1 MRNEFR
7 DTLAEIMQDSPA
19 TYFLTG
25 DLGYNALE
33 KVQECAGE
41 RFINAGVAEQSMVG
55 IAAGIASLGNEA
67 FVYSIAPFATFRCLE
82 QIRLDVC
89 IHDLPVYIVGNG
101 GGYGYGI
108 MGATHHAIEDI
119 GCLSTLN
126 NMVCWVPAFSDDVV
140 HCVDRIR
147 SERRPAY
154 LRLGMGRI
162 RPDGSEAFSD
172 VSRVVAALDPRV
184 TIVTLGPVVSNVLEG
199 LEMVGSE
206 FQADVY
212 SVARLPFDATSIDD
226 IVRSLA
232 LSRRLMIVEEHVS
245 RGGLSEYLLS
255 KLADIGTLD
264 FESYRLNAK
273 GYPNGLYGSQRY
285 HQMLSGL
292 DVASIHA
299 LLESMR

>member
-7 DTLAEIMQDSPA
+7 DVIADIMGTSES

-33 KVQECAGE
+33 MVQERGGF

-89 IHDLPVYIVGNG
+89 IHNMPVYIVGNG

-126 NMVCWVPAFSDDVV
+126 NMVCWVPAFADDVA
-140 HCVDRIR
+140 HCVARIR
-147 SERRPAY
+147 TERRPAY
-154 LRLGMGRI
+154 LRLGMGRN
-162 RPDGSEAFSD
+162 RPNGADAFAD
-172 VSRVVAALDPRV
+172 VSKVVTADKPGV
-184 TIVTLGPVVSNVLEG
+184 TIVTLGPVISNVLDA
-199 LEMVGSE
+199 LEATNNVPK
-206 FQADVY
+206 ADVY
-212 SVARLPFDATSIDD
+212 SVARLPFGADAVTEL
-226 IVRSLA
+226 VRSVRA
-232 LSRRLMIVEEHVS
+232 SRKLVIVEEHVS
-245 RGGLSEYLLS
+245 RGGLSEYLLAA
-255 KLADIGTLD
+255 LADSGCRD
-264 FESYRLNAK
+264 FETHRLFAQ

-292 DVASIHA
+292 DAPSIKA
-299 LLESMR
+299 LLESIP

>member
-7 DTLAEIMQDSPA
+7 DVIASVMNDSLT

-33 KVQECAGE
+33 MLQAQAGS

-126 NMVCWVPAFSDDVV
+126 NMVCWVPAFSDDVA
-140 HCVDRIR
+140 HCIASIR
-147 SERRPAY
+147 AERRPAY
-154 LRLGMGRI
+154 LRLGMGRT
-162 RPDGSEAFSD
+162 RPESADQFSQI
-172 VSRVVAALDPRV
+172 SKVVAASDPRV
-184 TIVTLGPVVSNVLEG
+184 TIVTLGPVVSNVLDA
-199 LEMVGSE
+199 LELSGKAVE
-206 FQADVY
+206 ADVY
-212 SVARLPFDATSIDD
+212 SVARLPFDQVSMSD
-226 IVRSLA
+226 IVRSLSR
-232 LSRRLMIVEEHVS
+232 SRRLMVVEEHVS

-255 KLADIGTLD
+255 VLADLKCFD
-264 FESYRLNAK
+264 FETYRLHAK

-285 HQMLSGL
+285 HQNLSGI
-292 DVASIHA
+292 DASGIRA
-299 LLESMR
+299 VLESIT